1 MTVPREEA
9 WLDGDDGRLVRPYT
23 VSNGRTSPSTGLEL
37 TSLVQSAGGEPPSG
51 LEPDHAQALALCP
64 EPASVAA
71 ISERLRLPAAVTKIL
86 LADLLEWGAVTAVTA
101 VTDAADVAAVTDEA
115 LRPDAGPADRDVL
128 ERVLDGLQRR
138 L

>member
-1 MTVPREEA
+1 VTATREEA
-9 WLDGDDGRLVRPYT
+9 WLDGDDGRLVRPYA
-23 VSNGRTSPSTGLEL
+23 VSNGRTSPSTGLDL
-37 TSLVQSAGGEPPSG
+37 TSLVQSAGGMPPSG
-51 LEPDHAQALALCP
+51 LEPDHAAALALCP

-71 ISERLRLPAAVTKIL
+71 IAERLRLPAAVTKIL
-86 LADLLEWGAVTAVTA
+86 LADLLEWGAVTAV
-101 VTDAADVAAVTDEA
+101 ADVAAVTDEA

>member
-1 MTVPREEA
+1 VTMPREES

-23 VSNGRTSPSTGLEL
+23 VSNGRTSPSTSLGL
-37 TSLVQSAGGEPPSG
+37 TSMVKSAGGVPPSG
-51 LEPDHAQALALCP
+51 LEPDHAQALALCR

-71 ISERLRLPAAVTKIL
+71 LAERLRLPAAVTKVL
-86 LADLLEWGAVTAVTA
+86 LADLLDWGAVTTVTAVTA
-101 VTDAADVAAVTDEA
+101 VTDETGEP

>member
-1 MTVPREEA
+1 MPREEA

-23 VSNGRTSPSTGLEL
+23 VSNGRTSPSTVLEL

-86 LADLLEWGAVTAVTA
+86 LADLLEWGAVTAVT
-101 VTDAADVAAVTDEA
+101 DAADVAAVTDEA

>member
-37 TSLVQSAGGEPPSG
+37 TSLVQSAGGVPPSG
-51 LEPDHAQALALCP
+51 LEPDHAQALALCR

-71 ISERLRLPAAVTKIL
+71 IAERLRLPAAVTKVL
-86 LADLLEWGAVTAVTA
+86 LCDLLEWGAVTAVTG
-101 VTDAADVAAVTDEA
+101 EP
-115 LRPDAGPADRDVL
+115 LPPDAGPADRDVL

>member
-1 MTVPREEA
+1 VTVPREEA
-9 WLDGDDGRLVRPYT
+9 WLDGDDGRLVRPYA
-23 VSNGRTSPSTGLEL
+23 VSNGRTTPSTGLDL
-37 TSLVQSAGGEPPSG
+37 TSLVQSAGGAPPSG
-51 LEPDHAQALALCP
+51 LEPDHAQALALCR

-71 ISERLRLPAAVTKIL
+71 IAERLRLPAAVTKIL
-86 LADLLEWGAVTAVTA
+86 LADLLEWNAVTAATAVTA
-101 VTDAADVAAVTDEA
+101 AADVAAVTDEA

>member
-37 TSLVQSAGGEPPSG
+37 TSLVQSAGGVPPSG

-71 ISERLRLPAAVTKIL
+71 IAEQLRLPAAVTKIL
-86 LADLLEWGAVTAVTA
+86 LADLLEWGAVTA

>member
-37 TSLVQSAGGEPPSG
+37 TSLVQSAGGVPPSG

-71 ISERLRLPAAVTKIL
+71 ISERLRLPAAVT
-86 LADLLEWGAVTAVTA
+86 
-101 VTDAADVAAVTDEA
+101 DEA